1 MQFKKSC
8 GRIFGVE
15 FTSAEKRALD
25 LEISRQIAESDIRH
39 ADDVDAM
46 MLYALKVHLGFGK
59 KRLQRFYDAFIVD
72 HESMIKQYQMPDD
85 YPWLCKEMLK
95 RAGVDVEAWNRERR
109 KSE

>member
-8 GRIFGVE
+8 GRIFGVK

-46 MLYALKVHLGFGK
+46 MLYKYTWVLVKNDYEG
-59 KRLQRFYDAFIVD
+59 
-72 HESMIKQYQMPDD
+72 SMTLLS
-85 YPWLCKEMLK
+85 WSTN
-95 RAGVDVEAWNRERR
+95 V
-109 KSE
+109 